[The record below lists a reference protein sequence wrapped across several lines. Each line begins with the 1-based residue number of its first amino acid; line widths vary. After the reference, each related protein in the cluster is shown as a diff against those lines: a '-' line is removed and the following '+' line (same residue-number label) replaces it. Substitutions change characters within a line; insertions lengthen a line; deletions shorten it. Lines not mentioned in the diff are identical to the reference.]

1 MPPHAL
7 PRRTAVAAHD
17 RADEPPPAPAIVRLR
32 GHELDFVVHRLP
44 VGPVV
49 QPKPCIV
56 GVAEVCL
63 VPYGGVRTVLLIAA
77 GSACSSERRSRY
89 RISAFKVGV
98 PSAITPAASPRR
110 HGQRRS
116 KPGYRP
122 QKSGVVSGPKWLLAF
137 PV

>member
-1 MPPHAL
+1 MSPHAL

-17 RADEPPPAPAIVRLR
+17 RADEPPPVPAIVRLR

-63 VPYGGVRTVLLIAA
+63 VPYGGGGPSSLSTVMPLPVQPARASAA
-77 GSACSSERRSRY
+77 AAVNCDAPPPELSGGGPFLGRSD
-89 RISAFKVGV
+89 FFEGW
-98 PSAITPAASPRR
+98 R
-110 HGQRRS
+110 HEQ
-116 KPGYRP
+116 
-122 QKSGVVSGPKWLLAF
+122 
-137 PV
+137 